1 MHAGMNFRVCFP
13 HGHIGCRVI
22 ASSFN
27 AGRSPLSRL
36 LSLPSWLLPEVPAL
50 RAPLPSPTPLA
61 RKDDVCAPFFLPG
74 CGGCGAEIKNGQ
86 SLVALDKHW
95 HLGCFKC
102 KTCGKQLNAEYIS
115 K

>member
-1 MHAGMNFRVCFP
+1 MLTLALVEQGP
-13 HGHIGCRVI
+13 
-22 ASSFN
+22 ATPS
-27 AGRSPLSRL
+27 AGRS
-36 LSLPSWLLPEVPAL
+36 LPSDPQPVLTARWGLKSQGPAPE
-50 RAPLPSPTPLA
+50 
-61 RKDDVCAPFFLPG
+61 DDVCALFPLPG

>member
-1 MHAGMNFRVCFP
+1 MNFVICFLRV
-13 HGHIGCRVI
+13 H
-22 ASSFN
+22 SSQHVTRSLQHTHPDGPLCPPPQ
-27 AGRSPLSRL
+27 AGAVHFCAWR
-36 LSLPSWLLPEVPAL
+36 PSSAG
-50 RAPLPSPTPLA
+50 AHN
-61 RKDDVCAPFFLPG
+61 DDVCVLCFLPG

-102 KTCGKQLNAEYIS
+102 ETCGKQLDAEYIS